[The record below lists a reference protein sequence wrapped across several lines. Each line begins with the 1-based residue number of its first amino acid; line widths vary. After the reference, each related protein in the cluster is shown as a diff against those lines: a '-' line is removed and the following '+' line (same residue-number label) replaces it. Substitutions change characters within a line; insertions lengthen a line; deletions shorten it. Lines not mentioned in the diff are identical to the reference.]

1 MRNLCMTGNIKF
13 PWRNISFR
21 LELLERLNIRHYTQK
36 AVAGVF
42 SHSKVGAFIQEQPR
56 HENAFLS
63 DRFLV
68 RVLERMMPLGVY
80 NAVKEDLIQFG
91 NRVSSDIWDLG
102 QECAANEPYLHKTS
116 AWGRRVDELVTCEAW
131 KQQKRISAEEGLVAI
146 AYDREVG
153 EFSRLYQVCKLYMY
167 SPASGLFS
175 CPLAMTDGAAKT
187 FESNGLLP
195 AHQDIFSHLTTRD
208 PEKFWTSGQWMTEKR
223 GGSDVATGTDTVAIK
238 ESAGYNAY
246 RLYGYKWFSSATDSD
261 VALTLAR
268 IADEDGRIVSGTKGV
283 SMFLLKTRDE
293 SGQLNGIEVVKLK
306 NKLGTRQLPTGE
318 LLLEGARAEVVSP
331 VGRGIAGI
339 SSMLTI
345 TRLHNI
351 ISSVAGPR
359 KLLNLARD
367 YATRREAFGQSI
379 YAHKLHLQTMAR
391 METEVRG
398 CTILMLDLAH
408 KTGLEDCGLIS
419 DEDALILRLMMP
431 VAKMYTAKRAVE
443 LTSEGLECFGGQGY
457 IEDTGIPAFLRDA
470 QVLPI
475 WEGTSSVMSLD
486 MLRAIE
492 KTNGETLNALK
503 SRIAQILASTS
514 SHSDLGIVG
523 RNIRQKLDDLLLFA
537 EEEPNKM
544 TEAARDF
551 ATSLAQIYI
560 ATLLVGH
567 TSSLRNYAPHADQ
580 LTDIMAIKAW
590 MHRDLAPAVTQNKSG
605 AYRTSNEEII
615 DFVYDGYSENDLI
628 APTFVR

>member
-1 MRNLCMTGNIKF
+1 MSNLCFTGGIKY
-13 PWRNISFR
+13 PWRNISYHF
-21 LELLERLNIRHYTQK
+21 ELLKSLNIRNYTQK
-36 AVAGVF
+36 AVAGMF
-42 SHSKVGAFIQEQPR
+42 SHSKVGDFIQEQP
-56 HENAFLS
+56 HHQNAFLS

-68 RVLERMMPLGVY
+68 RVLERMMPVGVY
-80 NAVKEDLIQFG
+80 NAVKDDLIQFG
-91 NRVSSDIWDLG
+91 NRVSSDIWNLG

-116 AWGRRVDELVTCEAW
+116 AWGRRVDELVTCQAW

-146 AYDREVG
+146 AYHREFG

-175 CPLAMTDGAAKT
+175 CPLAMTDGAART

-195 AHQDIFSHLTTRD
+195 AYQDIFSHLTTRD
-208 PEKFWTSGQWMTEKR
+208 PEQFWTSGQWMTERR
-223 GGSDVATGTDTVAIK
+223 GGSDVATGTDTVAMK
-238 ESAGYNAY
+238 ESGGGHGY

-268 IADEDGRIVSGTKGV
+268 IADGDGRVVPGTKGV

-318 LLLEGARAEVVSP
+318 LLLDGASAEIVSP

-359 KLLNLARD
+359 KLLSLARD

-379 YAHKLHLQTMAR
+379 YAHTLHLQTMAR

-408 KTGLEDCGLIS
+408 KTGLEECGLIS
-419 DEDALILRLMMP
+419 DEDALIFRLMMP

-492 KTNGETLNALK
+492 KTNGDALKALK
-503 SRIAQILASTS
+503 SRITHIVASTS
-514 SHSDLGIVG
+514 SHSDLSIVG
-523 RNIRQKLDDLLLFA
+523 KNIRQKLDDLVSFA

-544 TEAARDF
+544 GEAARDF

-567 TSSLRNYAPHADQ
+567 ASSLRNYTSHADQ
-580 LTDIMAIKAW
+580 HSDIMAIKAW
-590 MHRDLAPAVTQNKSG
+590 MHRDLAPAVTQNKGG
-605 AYRTSNEEII
+605 AYGTSNEQTF
-615 DFVYDGYSENDLI
+615 DFVYDGYSKNELI